1 MLFKI
6 KKLKETLKIMKDV
19 DISLNKLAFRDK
31 LETFASNQSGIIAK
45 IIFTFQQQKLLET
58 TFKAL
63 GVG

>member
-6 KKLKETLKIMKDV
+6 KKPKETLKIMKDV

-31 LETFASNQSGIIAK
+31 LETFASNQSGIAK

-58 TFKAL
+58 AF
-63 GVG
+63 